1 MKGGL
6 ALTAIGIIA
15 LIVISAGVIAFV
27 IDPAGMLALGN
38 QVSQGAYKITGGYIG
53 SPPPPPPP
61 VSFNV
66 GEEVLFNGNHRYYV
80 GHDTVEIGTL
90 GVGWNAT
97 QPMGSSVFMWFGSC
111 NAFTELYALN
121 VTNNANV
128 PIVKIVIYQPG
139 GNGVPYPLAEPWSSN
154 SSFYSQLWQGNAT
167 SFEIANVDISPHST
181 VVVWNASTLAP
192 TVPIWFYFSN
202 GSFFATKIP
211 FTPNYPE

>member
-38 QVSQGAYKITGGYIG
+38 QVSQGAYKASGGYIG
-53 SPPPPPPP
+53 TPPPPPPP

-66 GEEVLFNGNHRYYV
+66 GEELLFNGNHRYYV

-97 QPMGSSVFMWFGSC
+97 QPIGGAVFQWFGSC
-111 NAFTELYALN
+111 KAFTELYALN
-121 VTNNANV
+121 ISNNANV
-128 PIVKIVIYQPG
+128 PIVKIVIYMIGGLGTNAPLPSPWYTNSTFYSSSFG
-139 GNGVPYPLAEPWSSN
+139 GNVTV
-154 SSFYSQLWQGNAT
+154 WQIT
-167 SFEIANVDISPHST
+167 NVNIPPHST

-202 GSFFATKIP
+202 GSVYKTQIP
-211 FTPNYPE
+211 WTPNYPE